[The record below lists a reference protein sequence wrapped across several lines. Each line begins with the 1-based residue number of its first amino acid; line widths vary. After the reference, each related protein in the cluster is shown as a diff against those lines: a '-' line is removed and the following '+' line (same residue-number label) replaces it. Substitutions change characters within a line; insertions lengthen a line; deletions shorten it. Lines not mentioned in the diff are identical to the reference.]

1 MNARSLGIPAALVRL
16 REAAIGCYLAEHPAD
31 LEVSLAALPGGAWRA
46 GLEIEGSLA
55 ESVEGPDP
63 HDVLDELA
71 KRFGGWGEAPAPVPS
86 RAGTLLRF
94 PTVAPY
100 TTRAPLTAP
109 RSTTPAPQCR
119 WTVGDRVREPGPGP
133 TVFFVPTTHER
144 PARTGTV
151 VSILGAA
158 LVAVHWDGAPAPSLD
173 PLDHDA
179 LALAAWLE
187 PATANDLPDLAT
199 VSATPERT
207 AP

>member
-1 MNARSLGIPAALVRL
+1 MSARTLGIPDALTRL
-16 REAAIGCYLAEHPAD
+16 REAAIGCYAAEDPAD
-31 LEVSLAALPGGAWRA
+31 LEVALTVLPRGRWRA
-46 GLEIEGSLA
+46 SLEIEGSMA
-55 ESVEGPDP
+55 EDVEGDDP

-71 KRFGGWGEAPAPVPS
+71 KHFGGWGDAPVPVPS

-94 PTVAPY
+94 PTVTPY
-100 TTRAPLTAP
+100 TTRPEVSA
-109 RSTTPAPQCR
+109 PAPAPPAPACR
-119 WTVGDRVREPGPGP
+119 WAVGDRVREPGP

-151 VSILGAA
+151 VSILGTA

-179 LALAAWLE
+179 LALATWLE
-187 PATANDLPDLAT
+187 PAAANDLATVTT